1 MDVSIIIVNY
11 NTSRLINDCIES
23 IFRLVTDIEYE
34 IIIVDNNTENL
45 TETITVHNDT
55 RIKLLQLSENVGFGR
70 ANNAG
75 VKIAKGRNLFFLN
88 PDTILLN
95 NAVKI
100 LSDYLDSNPH
110 CGACGGN
117 LFDSKMNPIH
127 SYRMLMP
134 GILDAIDI
142 SMGRRLSKIIFG
154 KNHEFN
160 YTGKTYRVGYIT
172 GADLIIPH
180 KLFNDVGG
188 FDNKIFMY
196 YEETDLCKK
205 ISLRGYSIISV
216 PISKII
222 HLVGQSHGNQSVKTH
237 LNTIPYVFEGKS
249 RRIYYK
255 NNTNILIE
263 YISRAI
269 LKCNFGL
276 RYLFK
281 LCDNNSR
288 IIEKTRFINA

>member
-45 TETITVHNDT
+45 AEAITAHNDT

-134 GILDAIDI
+134 GFFDAIDI
-142 SMGRRLSKIIFG
+142 MTSRRLSTVLYG

-160 YTGKTYRVGYIT
+160 HSNSTLEVGYIT
-172 GADLIIPH
+172 GADLMMPS
-180 KLFNDVGG
+180 KLFKFLKG
-188 FDNKIFMY
+188 FDPNIFLY
-196 YEETDLCKK
+196 YEETELCKRVS
-205 ISLRGYSIISV
+205 IAGYHITSV
-216 PISKII
+216 PESHII
-222 HLVGQSHGNQSVKTH
+222 HLVGQSHNCS
-237 LNTIPYVFEGKS
+237 NNINPFPFECEGIS
-249 RRIYYK
+249 RRIYYNK
-255 NNTNILIE
+255 HLSIFNNKC
-263 YISRAI
+263 SRFI
-269 LKCNFGL
+269 LKCNYII
-276 RYLFK
+276 RYMCFHLIGNNRMRKIELVRFK
-281 LCDNNSR
+281 H
-288 IIEKTRFINA
+288 A